1 MNEGRKTPVFSSLA
15 LRLYPRLGVE
25 SIRGAL
31 RQLALTLEGGPAR
44 SLTLREIFRRFHR
57 VEVGLHT
64 AGPCRLHPKVF
75 HVGTAFGRY
84 VSVASTVR
92 TFTRNHTIY
101 TKSTSGFFDNPAAG
115 IVKSDLVSWG
125 RLVIGHGAWLGHQA
139 ILLPPAERIGEGAIV
154 TAGSVVY
161 TNVPPYAI
169 VSGFPAR
176 VIGYRYPKPVIEELL
191 ASRWWELS
199 PSRLAAQADRFRT
212 LLSTQPD
219 APAHPIPAPPSHPS
233 SP

>member
-1 MNEGRKTPVFSSLA
+1 MNEGKKTPVFASLA
-15 LRLYPRLGVE
+15 LQLYPRLRIE

-31 RQLALTLEGGPAR
+31 RHLALTLEGGPAQ

-57 VEVGLHT
+57 IEVGLHT
-64 AGPCRLHPKVF
+64 PGPCRLHPKIY

-92 TFTRNHTIY
+92 TFTRNHTIH

-115 IVKSDLVSWG
+115 LVKSDLVPWG
-125 RLVIGHGAWLGHQA
+125 RLFIGHGAWIGHQA

-176 VIGYRYPKPVIEELL
+176 VTGYRYPKPVIEELL
-191 ASRWWELS
+191 ASRWWEWT
-199 PSRLAAQADRFRT
+199 PTQLAAQADYFRS
-212 LLSTQPD
+212 LLPSQ
-219 APAHPIPAPPSHPS
+219 PAPTHHPV
-233 SP
+233 PVPLPNDQ